1 MPLQLCDC
9 EALRGYTQSCTEME
23 APPGLHSPNGKLPP
37 AEPAMAL
44 DSPVDCPRSLNKLG
58 PLSLATYCWPFML
71 QLAFFSD
78 QPSTTFL
85 HTLI

>member
-9 EALRGYTQSCTEME
+9 EALRGYTQSCTVME
-23 APPGLHSPNGKLPP
+23 AQPGLHSPNGKLPH
-37 AEPAMAL
+37 AEPATAL
-44 DSPVDCPRSLNKLG
+44 DLNKLG

-71 QLAFFSD
+71 QLAIFSD

-85 HTLI
+85 QGPIP